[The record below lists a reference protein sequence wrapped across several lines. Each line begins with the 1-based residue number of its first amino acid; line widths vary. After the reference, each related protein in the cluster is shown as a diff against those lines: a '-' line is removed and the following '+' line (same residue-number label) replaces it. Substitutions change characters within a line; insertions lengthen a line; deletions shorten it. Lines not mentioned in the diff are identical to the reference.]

1 MTESEPMISQTERLD
16 KIYYCSKCDMVFL
29 FESDIAEHSSLFGGH
44 DDFEIAPL
52 E

>member
-1 MTESEPMISQTERLD
+1 MISQTERLD
-16 KIYYCSKCDMVFL
+16 KIYYCRGCDLVFL
-29 FESDIAEHSSLFGGH
+29 FESDIAEHSRRFGGH